1 MSDQNIPSDNDNE
14 HEMTFWD
21 HLDELRKVL
30 VRIVAAA
37 LLFGCV
43 VLLLKDQIFKAI
55 LAPTEGDFITYRLI
69 NRLLEYL
76 GMTSMLIPSNN
87 ITLINTEL
95 AAQFMTHISVSFI
108 IGLLATAPYI
118 IYQLFLFIKPA
129 LYDNERRN
137 SGRILTAVVLLFYLG
152 VVVDYFVIFPISVRF
167 LGTYQVDPSVANTIT
182 LSSYISTFT
191 TLSLMM
197 GVVFEVP
204 VLVYFLTR
212 MGIISSA
219 LLKKYRRHSFIVI
232 LIISAII
239 TPPDVFTLI
248 LMCLPL
254 YGLYEV
260 GIVIARRV
268 ERRKAALQKEE

>member
-14 HEMTFWD
+14 REMTFWD

-43 VLLLKDQIFKAI
+43 VLLLKDQIFEAI

>member
-1 MSDQNIPSDNDNE
+1 M
-14 HEMTFWD
+14 
-21 HLDELRKVL
+21 
-30 VRIVAAA
+30 
-37 LLFGCV
+37 
-43 VLLLKDQIFKAI
+43 
-55 LAPTEGDFITYRLI
+55 
-69 NRLLEYL
+69 
-76 GMTSMLIPSNN
+76 
-87 ITLINTEL
+87 
-95 AAQFMTHISVSFI
+95 
-108 IGLLATAPYI
+108 
-118 IYQLFLFIKPA
+118 
-129 LYDNERRN
+129 
-137 SGRILTAVVLLFYLG
+137 
-152 VVVDYFVIFPISVRF
+152 VDYFVIFPISVRF

-182 LSSYISTFT
+182 LSSYISTLT